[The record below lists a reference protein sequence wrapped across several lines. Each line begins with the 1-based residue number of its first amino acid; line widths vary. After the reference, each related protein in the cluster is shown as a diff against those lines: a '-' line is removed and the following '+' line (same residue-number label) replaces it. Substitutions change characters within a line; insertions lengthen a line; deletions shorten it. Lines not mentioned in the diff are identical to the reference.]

1 MQTIYQFDPNYIKTL
16 LRKSEKKLT
25 RTACPTERK
34 NLQEEIELFRNFLQ
48 GNYEGLALS
57 TPPLPKDLTKAKNQ
71 ILSRLKKEYKA
82 LGEDTINWLLKLE
95 TEKLFQG
102 YTTTDQTQLDLPSQV
117 LLTEE
122 NYKRISPILY
132 KQIKKLLRPEL
143 GKLQETQL
151 ESSSYCH
158 HVLVTDEP
166 LLIINPTESPSIL
179 NHEVEHAGEIL
190 LKYLSGY
197 YLQELGPMYME
208 HHFLERLYE
217 QQGFLREDDYA
228 HRFKNLDE
236 YLDDATSYLRLINL
250 FKTRNFSAS
259 TEDFVKIISDY
270 EMLSEEQVLPYIYE
284 HCLGE
289 DEQES
294 IMYILSILRSMELY
308 DVSSSFE
315 GDHLK
320 LLKPDI
326 SNPNSRF
333 QPPKEGIKVYKKYIS
348 KMQTMTK

>member
-1 MQTIYQFDPNYIKTL
+1 MQKLYKFDPNYIKML
-16 LRKSEKKLT
+16 LRKSEKKLS
-25 RTACPTERK
+25 RTICPVERK

-48 GNYEGLALS
+48 GNYEGIEIS
-57 TPPLPKDLTKAKNQ
+57 TPPIPKNLTKAKKQ
-71 ILSRLKKEYKA
+71 ILSRLREVYKT

-95 TEKLFQG
+95 KEKLFQG
-102 YTTTDQTQLDLPSQV
+102 YNSTNQTKLDLPSQV
-117 LLTEE
+117 LLTED

-132 KQIKKLLRPEL
+132 KQIKKLLRPEQA
-143 GKLQETQL
+143 KIQETTL

-166 LLIINPTESPSIL
+166 LLIINPSESPSIL

-190 LKYLSGY
+190 LKYLSNY

-217 QQGFLREDDYA
+217 QQGFLKEGDYA
-228 HRFKNLDE
+228 HRFQNLDE
-236 YLDDATSYLRLINL
+236 YIEDAASYLRLIKL
-250 FKTRNFSAS
+250 FKEKNFSVS
-259 TEDFVKIISDY
+259 TEDFIKIISDY
-270 EMLSEEQVLPYIYE
+270 EMLSNEEVLPYVYE
-284 HCLGE
+284 QSLGA

-294 IMYILSILRSMELY
+294 IMYILSILRAMELY
-308 DVSSSFE
+308 DTSSSFE
-315 GDHLK
+315 GDHLN

-326 SNPNSRF
+326 SNPNSSF
-333 QPPKEGIKVYKKYIS
+333 HPPKEGIKVYKKYIS